1 MPADYDTITPGW
13 QRLSIGELMT
23 LWAQTPATPMNIAM
37 LGLLSPAPTLV
48 DEAGALRLAAV
59 RSAVADRLDRAP
71 ALRRRIR
78 RTRPG
83 QGLPVWADDGAF
95 DVARH
100 VDAADLP
107 GFGVDALL
115 TWAATRAAAPLPDGR
130 PPWRMTLVAGL
141 GSGQVGLLLVMHH
154 VLADGLT
161 AVALAGALLDT
172 APDAAPAPTGWTPA
186 PPPTGWTL
194 ARDAAADRLRALTRR
209 LRTATRRPARPQP
222 LTARRG
228 PTAPHETTT
237 PHETDAPHET
247 DGPRSAPRPH
257 KTTTPHETDA
267 PHETNGPRSAHG
279 PRETGGPRETDGLRR
294 ELRVARD
301 ALAVTAP
308 DLGLPS
314 PDGAE
319 RRAAG
324 LCWRLDGVRRAAR
337 EYGVTVNDVM
347 LAAVAGGM
355 RGLLLARGVPVAGLT
370 LRVSVPVAAPAGNRN
385 AGGTLPFVLGLPVDE
400 PDPAAALR
408 RIGRDSRAA
417 KAGRDRG
424 YGGPAQSPLVPPL
437 LVRLGAVWLRRYV
450 GRRINLYLTNVP
462 GPTNAHWLCGAR
474 LHTVFPIAPITA
486 GVPVAVAVLSYDG
499 TLSLTVDTG
508 PGIDL
513 RAFADGAGQ
522 TVAALMRTAEH

>member
-1 MPADYDTITPGW
+1 MPANHHAIAPGW

-37 LGLLSPAPTLV
+37 LGLLAPAPTLV
-48 DEAGALRLAAV
+48 DEGGAV
-59 RSAVADRLDRAP
+59 RLVAVRAAVADRLGRAP

-78 RTRPG
+78 RTRAG
-83 QGLPVWADDGAF
+83 QGRPVWADDGSF

-107 GFGVDALL
+107 GIGVDALL

-130 PPWRMTLVAGL
+130 PPWRMTLVTGL
-141 GSGQVGLLLVMHH
+141 DSGEVGLLLVMHH
-154 VLADGLT
+154 ALADGLT
-161 AVALAGALLDT
+161 GVALAGALLDT
-172 APDAAPAPTGWTPA
+172 APDAAPAPTRWTPA

-194 ARDAAADRLRALTRR
+194 ARDAATDRLRALTRR
-209 LRTATRRPARPQP
+209 LRALTRGPARPQP
-222 LTARRG
+222 PTG
-228 PTAPHETTT
+228 PGETTAP
-237 PHETDAPHET
+237 
-247 DGPRSAPRPH
+247 RQS
-257 KTTTPHETDA
+257 
-267 PHETNGPRSAHG
+267 
-279 PRETGGPRETDGLRR
+279 DGLRK
-294 ELRVARD
+294 ELRVARS

-308 DLGLPS
+308 DLGLPA
-314 PDGAE
+314 PDSTE

-337 EYGVTVNDVM
+337 EHGVTVNDVM

-355 RGLLLARGVPVAGLT
+355 RGLLLARGLPLAGLT

-385 AGGTLPFVLGLPVDE
+385 AGGTLPFVLGLPVDG

-424 YGGPAQSPLVPPL
+424 YAGPAQSPGVPPF
-437 LVRLGAVWLRRYV
+437 LVRLAVAWLRRYA

-462 GPTNAHWLCGAR
+462 GPADARWLCGAR
-474 LHTVFPIAPITA
+474 LHTVFPIAPVSA
-486 GVPVAVAVLSYDG
+486 GVPVAAAVLSYDG
-499 TLSLTVDTG
+499 TLCLSVNTG

-513 RAFADGAGQ
+513 RAFADGAGR
-522 TVAALMRTAEH
+522 AAEALMGTADR